1 MKVFAYVVYL
11 LQSLKLIF
19 FMKIQVKLSS
29 RFDERPCK
37 LGYKQ
42 AKVNH

>member
-11 LQSLKLIF
+11 LQSVKVIY

-29 RFDERPCK
+29 IFDEIPI
-37 LGYKQ
+37 LLQ
-42 AKVNH
+42 I